1 MSTKRK
7 QSDHLPASTLLPK
20 KSSVKQA
27 VTFQSRLGYNKLYD
41 PRNDR
46 YLALPE
52 NFIAQPVVP
61 GKYIG
66 GSMDGNIY
74 LEITEM
80 PNNVE
85 GIPESYCHEDA
96 GLLLSAKKDETRL
109 TAESTGRF
117 FTGKLHAQPVTA
129 YLILLRISADVNY
142 LITLATKM
150 AYPDLDLKELAR
162 MTVSKLMG

>member
-7 QSDHLPASTLLPK
+7 QSGHNPASMLLPTK
-20 KSSVKQA
+20 LSAKQTM
-27 VTFQSRLGYNKLYD
+27 TFQSRLGYNKLYD
-41 PRNDR
+41 PKNDR

-52 NFIAQPVVP
+52 NFIVQPVVP

-74 LEITEM
+74 LEITEL
-80 PNNVE
+80 PNTVE
-85 GIPESYCHEDA
+85 GIPESYCHDDA
-96 GLLLSAKKDETRL
+96 GLLLTAKKEEIKL

-117 FTGKLHAQPVTA
+117 FTGNLNAQPVVA
-129 YLILLRISADVNY
+129 YLILLRISDNINY
-142 LITLATKM
+142 LITLATKI

-162 MTVSKLMG
+162 MTVNKLTG

>member
-7 QSDHLPASTLLPK
+7 QSDHIPASVPFLK
-20 KSSVKQA
+20 KSSAKQA
-27 VTFQSRLGYNKLYD
+27 ATFQSRLGYSKLYD
-41 PRNDR
+41 PKNDR

-66 GSMDGNIY
+66 GSMDGNVY
-74 LEITEM
+74 LAITQM
-80 PNNVE
+80 PNTVE
-85 GIPESYCHEDA
+85 GIPKSYYHDDA
-96 GLLLSAKKDETRL
+96 GLLLSARKEESRL

-129 YLILLRISADVNY
+129 YLILLRISDDVNY
-142 LITLATKM
+142 LITLATKTT
-150 AYPDLDLKELAR
+150 YPDLDLKELAR
-162 MTVSKLMG
+162 MTVSTLMG